1 MSMRMLKLLPLVG
14 LLALGAC
21 KDEKKAEK
29 SGDAASPTAT
39 TTAPASPTVAQSPG
53 EKTGTNSVLGVS
65 PSTADFVT
73 QAAISDMFE
82 IQTSQLALQQSDEP
96 TKAFA
101 KQMIADHEKTS
112 GEMKGMVQG
121 GKVQATLPTALDS
134 THQGKLDK
142 LKGLK
147 GNDFTKHYHSDQ
159 VKAHKDAV
167 DLFQRYA
174 KGGDNSDLKAWA
186 AKTQPALEHH
196 LKMAQDL
203 DK

>member
-1 MSMRMLKLLPLVG
+1 MRMRILLPLIG

-21 KDEKKAEK
+21 KEEKKAEK
-29 SGDAASPTAT
+29 TDTATPPAASA
-39 TTAPASPTVAQSPG
+39 AASANPTVAQSPG
-53 EKTGTNSVLGVS
+53 EKTGANSALGVS

-96 TKAFA
+96 TKAYA
-101 KQMIADHEKTS
+101 KQMITDHEKTS

-121 GKVQATLPTALDS
+121 GKIQATLPTALDS

-142 LKGLK
+142 LKDLK
-147 GNDFTKHYHSDQ
+147 GNDFTKQYHKDQ

-174 KGGDNSDLKAWA
+174 KGGDNSELKAWA
-186 AKTQPALEHH
+186 AKNQPALEHH

>member
-1 MSMRMLKLLPLVG
+1 MRMLKLLPLVG

-29 SGDAASPTAT
+29 TDTG
-39 TTAPASPTVAQSPG
+39 TAPAASTATSGNPTVTQSPG
-53 EKTGTNSVLGVS
+53 EKTGANSALGVS
-65 PSTADFVT
+65 PSTTDFVT

-101 KQMIADHEKTS
+101 KQMITDHEMTS

-121 GKVQATLPTALDS
+121 GKVQASLPTALDS
-134 THQGKLDK
+134 AHQEKLDK
-142 LKGLK
+142 LKALK
-147 GNDFTKHYHSDQ
+147 GPDFTKQYHSDQ

-174 KGGDNSDLKAWA
+174 KGGDNTDLKAWA
-186 AKTQPALEHH
+186 KKTQPALEHH

>member
-1 MSMRMLKLLPLVG
+1 MRTHAIIIACLL
-14 LLALGAC
+14 
-21 KDEKKAEK
+21 
-29 SGDAASPTAT
+29 AASPVA
-39 TTAPASPTVAQSPG
+39 AQSVS
-53 EKTGTNSVLGVS
+53 EKTGINALVGAS

-82 IQTSQLALQQSDEP
+82 IQSSKLAAERSDDA
-96 TKAFA
+96 TKTYA
-101 KQMIADHEKTS
+101 KQMITDHEKTS
-112 GEMKGMVQG
+112 GEMKAMAQG
-121 GKVQATLPTALDS
+121 GKVQAALPTALDS
-134 THQGKLDK
+134 THQSKLDT
-142 LKGLK
+142 LKGLQGK
-147 GNDFTKHYHSDQ
+147 DFTKQYHSDQ

-174 KGGDNSDLKAWA
+174 KGGDNPDLKAWA